1 MNERNHAGE
10 YNRRVELYE
19 FSTGPSTT
27 GERVRTDNLLK
38 QLWAKRIEVSGS
50 EVAEGKVLSLSVLKF
65 EVRYDQDLLINGTKY
80 FIRDLDGDYRINSVG
95 IKSRAEIEL
104 KCSKRG

>member
-1 MNERNHAGE
+1 MERNHAGE

-27 GERVRTDNLLK
+27 GERVRTDSLIK
-38 QLWAKRIEVSGS
+38 SLWVKRIEVSGS
-50 EVAEGKVLSLSVLKF
+50 EEAEGKIVSLSVLKY
-65 EVRYDQDLLINGTKY
+65 EARYDRDLVLNGTKY

-95 IKSRAEIEL
+95 IKTRAEIEL